1 MESAVQTLVKVFL
14 KSTKGKESLGKSQFQ
29 SLVKNQLS
37 NVLSDTDSKEAV
49 NNMGQELDA
58 NHDGKVGFEEYLKL
72 VGYLATSL
80 SEQRNLAKEEPAQNA
95 ASGQVAQ
102 STPDKV
108 EEVKPEA
115 NNAEA
120 KAEAKPEAN
129 KGPKVEAVAGGIKVE
144 ENVMKVDIKSGG
156 ETLLEV
162 AKEEV
167 KPAAAAAAEAPAAA
181 AAAVMAAGSVAAG
194 SVVAAGSEVV
204 AAAEEAVAPVEVV
217 VKEVGDETEE
227 CVEAA
232 ENLAAGLQ
240 EDVEKKIEE
249 ATS

>member
-1 MESAVQTLVKVFL
+1 MESAVQTMVKVFL

-49 NNMGQELDA
+49 NNMGQGLDA
-58 NHDGKVGFEEYLKL
+58 NQDGKVGFEEYLKL

-129 KGPKVEAVAGGIKVE
+129 EGPKVEAVAGGIKVE

-156 ETLLEV
+156 ETLLDV

-167 KPAAAAAAEAPAAA
+167 KPAAAGAAEAA
-181 AAAVMAAGSVAAG
+181 AAAVVAAGSVAAG